1 MSWNNK
7 VIWSEGMLLQP
18 QHLQQHD
25 RWLRAQIDAR
35 CAALRPYAF
44 GFSELTIDAEQLK
57 LGRIALTACAGV
69 LPDGS
74 PFRLPSDDELP
85 LPLAV
90 PEDARGLTVV
100 LALPVAR
107 HGVPEAAQAAQATRA
122 AGDTRHD
129 GFARHRIAETEV
141 LDSNEGATGAAL
153 VQVGKLQLR
162 LAFEQD
168 VAHAHVTLGIARIVE
183 RRADNRV
190 VLDTEYAPPCLD
202 YRVTR
207 RLSSFVDEL
216 VGLLHQRADALAARL
231 AQPATT
237 GAAEIADFLLLQVLN
252 RAEPLFAGLAS
263 TTGLHPHDLHHHAL
277 QLAGELATF
286 CQPGKRPGAFPAYR
300 HERLDETFTPLVDAL
315 RAALSTVMDPHAVP
329 IALEERKYGLRVAV
343 VPDRDLFRSASFVL
357 AVKADLAPAA
367 LLNGFPPQAKLG
379 PVERIRDLV
388 NLQLPGI
395 GLRALPVAPRQLPF
409 HAGFTYFELDRTSE
423 LWKQFATSAGVA
435 LHVAGDFPGLAFE
448 FWAIRP

>member
-25 RWLRAQIDAR
+25 RYLRAQIDAR

-44 GFSELTIDAEQLK
+44 GFSELAIDVEQLK

-74 PFRLPSDDELP
+74 PFRLPADDDLP

-90 PEDARGLTVV
+90 PEDARDLTVV

-107 HGVPEAAQAAQATRA
+107 RGVAEASHGAQAEGT
-122 AGDTRHD
+122 GGHD

-141 LDSNEGATGAAL
+141 LDSNDGAVGAAL

-162 LAFEQD
+162 LAFERD
-168 VAHAHVTLGIARIVE
+168 VVHAHTSLGIARIVE
-183 RRADNRV
+183 RRADNSL
-190 VLDTEYAPPCLD
+190 VLDAAYVPPCLD
-202 YRVTR
+202 YRVSR
-207 RLSSFVDEL
+207 RLCGFVDEL
-216 VGLLHQRADALAARL
+216 VGLMHQRADALAARL
-231 AQPATT
+231 AQPAAT

-252 RAEPLFAGLAS
+252 RAEPLFAGIAS
-263 TTGLHPHDLHHHAL
+263 TTGLHPHDLHQHAL

-286 CQPGKRPGAFPAYR
+286 SQAGKRPAAFPVYR
-300 HERLDETFTPLVDAL
+300 HERLDETFTPIVDAL
-315 RAALSTVMDPHAVP
+315 RGALSAVMDPHAVP
-329 IALEERKYGLRVAV
+329 IALEERKYGLRVAI
-343 VPDRDLFRSASFVL
+343 VPDRELFASASFVL

-367 LLNGFPPQAKLG
+367 LLNGFPQQAKLG

-395 GLRALPVAPRQLPF
+395 ALRALPVAPRQLPF
-409 HAGFTYFELDRTSE
+409 HAGFTYFELERGGE
-423 LWKQFATSAGVA
+423 LWRQFATSAGVA
-435 LHVAGDFPGLAFE
+435 LHVAGDFPGIELE

>member
-25 RWLRAQIDAR
+25 RYLRAQIDAR

-44 GFSELTIDAEQLK
+44 GFSELAIDVEQLK
-57 LGRIALTACAGV
+57 LGRIALTSCAGV

-74 PFRLPSDDELP
+74 PFRLPADDDLP

-90 PEDARGLTVV
+90 PEDARDLTVV

-107 HGVPEAAQAAQATRA
+107 RGVPEAAHGAHAEGT
-122 AGDTRHD
+122 GGHD

-141 LDSNEGATGAAL
+141 LDSNDGAIGAAL

-162 LAFEQD
+162 LAFERD
-168 VAHAHVTLGIARIVE
+168 VVHAHTSLGIARIVE
-183 RRADNRV
+183 RRADNSLV
-190 VLDTEYAPPCLD
+190 IDSAYAPPCLD
-202 YRVTR
+202 YRVSR
-207 RLSSFVDEL
+207 RLCGFVDEL
-216 VGLLHQRADALAARL
+216 VGLMHQRADALAARL
-231 AQPATT
+231 AQPAAT

-252 RAEPLFAGLAS
+252 RAEPLFAGIAS
-263 TTGLHPHDLHHHAL
+263 TTGLHPHDLHQHAL

-286 CQPGKRPGAFPAYR
+286 SQSGKRPASFPVYR
-300 HERLDETFTPLVDAL
+300 HERLDETFTPLIDAL
-315 RAALSTVMDPHAVP
+315 RGALSAVMDPHAVP
-329 IALEERKYGLRVAV
+329 IALEERKYGLRVAI
-343 VPDRDLFRSASFVL
+343 VPDRELFASASFVL
-357 AVKADLAPAA
+357 AVKADLAPAV
-367 LLNGFPPQAKLG
+367 LLNGFPQQAKLG

-395 GLRALPVAPRQLPF
+395 ALRALPVAPRQLPF
-409 HAGFTYFELDRTSE
+409 HAGFTYFELERGGE
-423 LWKQFATSAGVA
+423 LWRQFATSAGVA
-435 LHVAGDFPGLAFE
+435 LHVAGDFPGIELE

>member
-1 MSWNNK
+1 MSANNK

-25 RWLRAQIDAR
+25 RYVRAQLDAR
-35 CAALRPYAF
+35 CAALRPYAY
-44 GFSELTIDAEQLK
+44 GFSELAVDGEQLK
-57 LGRIALTACAGV
+57 LGRIVLTSCAGV
-69 LPDGS
+69 LPDGT
-74 PFRLPSDDELP
+74 PFRLPADDDLP

-90 PEDARGLTVV
+90 PEDARDLTVV

-107 HGVPEAAQAAQATRA
+107 QGVPEATFGGETA
-122 AGDTRHD
+122 AGPGRE

-168 VAHAHVTLGIARIVE
+168 VAHAHSALGVARIVE
-183 RRADNRV
+183 RRADNSI
-190 VLDTEYAPPCLD
+190 VLDAAYIPPCLD
-202 YRVTR
+202 YRVSR
-207 RLSSFVDEL
+207 RLCAFVDEL
-216 VGLLHQRADALAARL
+216 VGLMHQRADALAARL
-231 AQPATT
+231 AQPAAT

-252 RAEPLFAGLAS
+252 RAEPLFAALAS

-286 CQPGKRPGAFPAYR
+286 TAPGKRPAPFPVYR
-300 HERLDETFTPLVDAL
+300 HEWLDAVFTPLADAL
-315 RAALSTVMDPHAVP
+315 RAALSAVMDPHAVP
-329 IALEERKYGLRVAV
+329 IELEERKYGLRVAI
-343 VPDRDLFRSASFVL
+343 VPDRDLFRSANFVL

-367 LLNGFPPQAKLG
+367 LLNGFAQQAKLG

-409 HAGFTYFELDRTSE
+409 HAGFTYFELDRGSD
-423 LWKQFATSAGVA
+423 LWKQFAGSAGVA
-435 LHVAGDFPGLAFE
+435 LHVAGDFPGLELE

>member
-25 RWLRAQIDAR
+25 RYLRAQIDAR

-44 GFSELTIDAEQLK
+44 GFSELTIDVGQLK
-57 LGRIALTACAGV
+57 LGRIALTSCAGV

-74 PFRLPSDDELP
+74 PFRLPADDDLP
-85 LPLAV
+85 LPLAI
-90 PEDARGLTVV
+90 PEDARDLTVV

-107 HGVPEAAQAAQATRA
+107 HGVPEAAHTVQA
-122 AGDTRHD
+122 GE

-141 LDSNEGATGAAL
+141 LDSNDGAAGAAL

-162 LAFEQD
+162 LAFERD
-168 VAHAHVTLGIARIVE
+168 VVHAHTSLGIARIVE
-183 RRADNRV
+183 RRADNSI
-190 VLDTEYAPPCLD
+190 VLDAGYAPPCLD
-202 YRVTR
+202 YRVSR
-207 RLSSFVDEL
+207 RLTGFVDEL
-216 VGLLHQRADALAARL
+216 AGLMHQRADALAARL
-231 AQPATT
+231 ARPAAT

-252 RAEPLFAGLAS
+252 RAEPLFAGIAS
-263 TTGLHPHDLHHHAL
+263 TTGLHPHDLHQHAL

-286 CQPGKRPGAFPAYR
+286 SQAGKRPAAFPAYR
-300 HERLDETFTPLVDAL
+300 HERLDETFTPLIDAL
-315 RAALSTVMDPHAVP
+315 RTALSSVMDPHAVP
-329 IALEERKYGLRVAV
+329 IALEERKYGLRVAI
-343 VPDRDLFRSASFVL
+343 VPDRELFASASFVL

-367 LLNGFPPQAKLG
+367 LLNGFPQQAKLG

-395 GLRALPVAPRQLPF
+395 ALRALPVAPRQLPF
-409 HAGFTYFELDRTSE
+409 HAGFTYFELERGGE
-423 LWKQFATSAGVA
+423 LWRQFATSAGVA
-435 LHVAGDFPGLAFE
+435 LHVAGEFPGIEFE

>member
-25 RWLRAQIDAR
+25 RYVRAQIDAR

-44 GFSELTIDAEQLK
+44 GFSELAIDAEQLK

-90 PEDARGLTVV
+90 PEDARDLTVV
-100 LALPVAR
+100 LALPAAR
-107 HGVPEAAQAAQATRA
+107 RGVPEAMHAASAAQTP
-122 AGDTRHD
+122 GDAHRD
-129 GFARHRIAETEV
+129 GFARHRIAEAEV

-168 VAHAHVTLGIARIVE
+168 VAHAHTSLGVVRIVE

-190 VLDTEYAPPCLD
+190 VLDAGYAPPCLD

-231 AQPATT
+231 AQPAST

-252 RAEPLFAGLAS
+252 RAEPLFAGIAS

-286 CQPGKRPGAFPAYR
+286 GQGKRPCAFPVYR
-300 HERLDETFTPLVDAL
+300 HERLDETFTPVVDAL
-315 RAALSTVMDPHAVP
+315 RAALGMVMDPHAVP

-395 GLRALPVAPRQLPF
+395 GLRVLPVAPRQLPF
-409 HAGFTYFELDRTSE
+409 HAGFTYFELDRSSE

-435 LHVAGDFPGLAFE
+435 LHVAGDFPGLALE

>member
-25 RWLRAQIDAR
+25 RYVRAQIDAR

-44 GFSELTIDAEQLK
+44 GFSELAIDAAQLK

-74 PFRLPSDDELP
+74 PFRLPEDDDLP

-90 PEDARGLTVV
+90 PEDARDLTVV

-107 HGVPEAAQAAQATRA
+107 RGVPEAAHAAQAEG
-122 AGDTRHD
+122 AGGHD

-141 LDSNEGATGAAL
+141 LDSNDGALGAAL

-162 LAFEQD
+162 LAFERD
-168 VAHAHVTLGIARIVE
+168 VAHAHTSLGIARIVE
-183 RRADNRV
+183 RRTDNSI
-190 VLDTEYAPPCLD
+190 VLDAAYAPPCLD
-202 YRVTR
+202 YRVSR
-207 RLSSFVDEL
+207 RLCGFVDEL
-216 VGLLHQRADALAARL
+216 TGLMHQRADALAARL
-231 AQPATT
+231 AQPAAT
-237 GAAEIADFLLLQVLN
+237 GAAEIADFLMLQVLN
-252 RAEPLFAGLAS
+252 RAEPLFAGIAS
-263 TTGLHPHDLHHHAL
+263 TTGLHPHDLHQHAL

-286 CQPGKRPGAFPAYR
+286 SQAGKRPAAFPAYR
-300 HERLDETFTPLVDAL
+300 HERLDETFTPLIDAL
-315 RAALSTVMDPHAVP
+315 RAALSSVMDPHAVP
-329 IALEERKYGLRVAV
+329 IALEERKYGLRVAI
-343 VPDRDLFRSASFVL
+343 VPDRELYASANFVL
-357 AVKADLAPAA
+357 AVKADIAPAA
-367 LLNGFPPQAKLG
+367 LLNGFPQQAKLA

-395 GLRALPVAPRQLPF
+395 ALRALPVAPRQLPF
-409 HAGFTYFELDRTSE
+409 HAGFTYFELERGGE
-423 LWKQFATSAGVA
+423 LWRQFATSAGIA
-435 LHVAGDFPGLAFE
+435 LHVAGDFPGIGFE
-448 FWAIRP
+448 LWAIRP

>member
-25 RWLRAQIDAR
+25 RYLRAQIDAR

-44 GFSELTIDAEQLK
+44 GFSELAIDVEQLK

-74 PFRLPSDDELP
+74 PFRLPADDDLP

-90 PEDARGLTVV
+90 PEDARDLTVV

-107 HGVPEAAQAAQATRA
+107 RGVAEASHGAQAEGT
-122 AGDTRHD
+122 GGHD

-141 LDSNEGATGAAL
+141 LDSNDGAVGAAL

-162 LAFEQD
+162 LAFERD
-168 VAHAHVTLGIARIVE
+168 VVHAHTSLGIARIVE
-183 RRADNRV
+183 RRADNSL
-190 VLDTEYAPPCLD
+190 VLDAAYVPPCLD
-202 YRVTR
+202 YRVSR
-207 RLSSFVDEL
+207 RLCGFVDEL
-216 VGLLHQRADALAARL
+216 VGLMHQRADALAARL
-231 AQPATT
+231 AQPAAT

-252 RAEPLFAGLAS
+252 RAEPLFAGIAS
-263 TTGLHPHDLHHHAL
+263 TTGLHPHDLHQHAL

-286 CQPGKRPGAFPAYR
+286 SQPGKRPAAFPVYR

-315 RAALSTVMDPHAVP
+315 RGALSAVMDPHAVP
-329 IALEERKYGLRVAV
+329 IALEERKYGLRVAI
-343 VPDRDLFRSASFVL
+343 VPDRELFASASFVL

-367 LLNGFPPQAKLG
+367 LLNGFPQQAKLG

-395 GLRALPVAPRQLPF
+395 ALRALPVAPRQLPF
-409 HAGFTYFELDRTSE
+409 HAGFTYFELERGGE
-423 LWKQFATSAGVA
+423 LWRQFATSAGVA
-435 LHVAGDFPGLAFE
+435 LHVAGDFPGIELE

>member
-25 RWLRAQIDAR
+25 RYLRAQIDAR
-35 CAALRPYAF
+35 CAALRPYAY
-44 GFSELTIDAEQLK
+44 GFSELAIDMEQLK

-74 PFRLPSDDELP
+74 PFRLPADDDLP

-90 PEDARGLTVV
+90 PEDARDLTVV

-107 HGVPEAAQAAQATRA
+107 RGVPEASHGAQTEG
-122 AGDTRHD
+122 AGGPD
-129 GFARHRIAETEV
+129 GFTRHRIAETEV
-141 LDSNEGATGAAL
+141 LDSNDGAVGAAL

-162 LAFEQD
+162 LAFERD
-168 VAHAHVTLGIARIVE
+168 VAHAHTSLGIARIVE
-183 RRADNRV
+183 RRADNSLV
-190 VLDTEYAPPCLD
+190 IDAAYAPPCLD
-202 YRVTR
+202 YRVSR
-207 RLSSFVDEL
+207 RLCGFVDEL
-216 VGLLHQRADALAARL
+216 VGLMHQRADALAARL
-231 AQPATT
+231 AQPAAT

-252 RAEPLFAGLAS
+252 RAEPLFAGIAS
-263 TTGLHPHDLHHHAL
+263 TTGLHPHDLHQHAL

-286 CQPGKRPGAFPAYR
+286 SQPGKRPAGFPVYR

-315 RAALSTVMDPHAVP
+315 RGALSAVMDPHAVP
-329 IALEERKYGLRVAV
+329 IALEERKYGLRVAI
-343 VPDRDLFRSASFVL
+343 VPDRELFASASFVL

-367 LLNGFPPQAKLG
+367 LLNGFPQQVKLG

-395 GLRALPVAPRQLPF
+395 ALRALPVAPRQLPF
-409 HAGFTYFELDRTSE
+409 HAGFTYFELERGGE
-423 LWKQFATSAGVA
+423 LWRQFATSAGVA
-435 LHVAGDFPGLAFE
+435 LHVAGDFPGIELE

>member
-1 MSWNNK
+1 MSRNNK

-25 RWLRAQIDAR
+25 RYLRAQIETR

-44 GFSELTIDAEQLK
+44 GFSELEIDAAQLK
-57 LGRIALTACAGV
+57 LGRIALVSCAGV

-85 LPLAV
+85 LPLTV
-90 PEDARGLTVV
+90 PEDARDLTVV

-107 HGVPEAAQAAQATRA
+107 HGVPEAAYAAQA
-122 AGDTRHD
+122 GHD
-129 GFARHRIAETEV
+129 GFVRHRIAETEV
-141 LDSNEGATGAAL
+141 PDSNEGAVGAAL

-162 LAFEQD
+162 LAFERD
-168 VAHAHVTLGIARIVE
+168 VAHAHTSLGIARIVE
-183 RRADNRV
+183 RRADNSI
-190 VLDTEYAPPCLD
+190 VLDAAYAPPCLD
-202 YRVTR
+202 YRVSR
-207 RLSSFVDEL
+207 RLCGFVDEL
-216 VGLLHQRADALAARL
+216 TGLMHQRADALAARL
-231 AQPATT
+231 ARPAAT

-252 RAEPLFAGLAS
+252 RAEPLFAGIAS
-263 TTGLHPHDLHHHAL
+263 TTGLHPHDLHQHAL

-286 CQPGKRPGAFPAYR
+286 SQPGKRPAAFPGYR

-315 RAALSTVMDPHAVP
+315 RVALNAVMDPHAVP
-329 IALEERKYGLRVAV
+329 IALEERKYGLRVAI

-357 AVKADLAPAA
+357 AAKADLAPAA
-367 LLNGFPPQAKLG
+367 LLNSFPQQAKLG

-395 GLRALPVAPRQLPF
+395 ALRALPVAPRQLPF
-409 HAGFTYFELDRTSE
+409 HAGYTYFELERSGD
-423 LWKQFATSAGVA
+423 LWRQFATSAGVA
-435 LHVAGDFPGLAFE
+435 LHVAGDFPGLELE

>member
-25 RWLRAQIDAR
+25 RYLRAQIDAR

-44 GFSELTIDAEQLK
+44 GFSELAIDVEQLK

-74 PFRLPSDDELP
+74 PFRLPADDDLP

-90 PEDARGLTVV
+90 PEDARDLTVV

-107 HGVPEAAQAAQATRA
+107 RGVPEASHGAQAEG
-122 AGDTRHD
+122 AGGHD

-141 LDSNEGATGAAL
+141 LDSNDGAIGAAL

-162 LAFEQD
+162 LAFERD
-168 VAHAHVTLGIARIVE
+168 VVHAHTSLGIARIVE
-183 RRADNRV
+183 RRADNSL
-190 VLDTEYAPPCLD
+190 VLDAAYVPPCLD
-202 YRVTR
+202 YRVSR
-207 RLSSFVDEL
+207 RLCGFVDEL
-216 VGLLHQRADALAARL
+216 VGLMHQRADALAARL
-231 AQPATT
+231 AQPAAT

-252 RAEPLFAGLAS
+252 RAEPLFAGIAS
-263 TTGLHPHDLHHHAL
+263 TTGLHPHDLHQPAL

-286 CQPGKRPGAFPAYR
+286 SQAGKRPAAFPVYR

-315 RAALSTVMDPHAVP
+315 RGALSAVMDPHAVP
-329 IALEERKYGLRVAV
+329 IALEERKYGLRVAI
-343 VPDRDLFRSASFVL
+343 VPDRELFASASFVL
-357 AVKADLAPAA
+357 AVKAELAPAA
-367 LLNGFPPQAKLG
+367 LLNGFPQQAKLG

-395 GLRALPVAPRQLPF
+395 ALRALPVAPRQLPF
-409 HAGFTYFELDRTSE
+409 HAGFTYFELERGGE
-423 LWKQFATSAGVA
+423 LWRQFATSAGVA
-435 LHVAGDFPGLAFE
+435 LHVAGDFPGIELE

>member
-1 MSWNNK
+1 MSRHNK

-25 RWLRAQIDAR
+25 RYLRAQIDAR
-35 CAALRPYAF
+35 CAALRPYAY
-44 GFSELTIDAEQLK
+44 GFSELSIDTGQLK
-57 LGRIALTACAGV
+57 LGRIVLTACAGV
-69 LPDGS
+69 LPDGT
-74 PFRLPSDDELP
+74 PFRLPADDDLP

-90 PEDARGLTVV
+90 PDDARDLTVV

-107 HGVPEAAQAAQATRA
+107 QGVPEAAYTGDAGSAAAHADQS
-122 AGDTRHD
+122 

-153 VQVGKLQLR
+153 VQVGKLSLR

-168 VAHAHVTLGIARIVE
+168 VAHAHTALGVARIVE
-183 RRADNRV
+183 RRADSSV
-190 VLDTEYAPPCLD
+190 VLDAAYVPPCLD
-202 YRVTR
+202 YRVSR
-207 RLSSFVDEL
+207 RLCSFVDEL
-216 VGLLHQRADALAARL
+216 VGLMHQRADALAARL
-231 AQPATT
+231 AQPAAT

-252 RAEPLFAGLAS
+252 RAEPLFAALGS
-263 TTGLHPHDLHHHAL
+263 TTGLHPHDLHQHAL

-286 CQPGKRPGAFPAYR
+286 SLPGKRPAPFPAYR
-300 HERLDETFTPLVDAL
+300 HERLDGVFTPLVDAL
-315 RAALSTVMDPHAVP
+315 RAALAAVMDPHAVP
-329 IALEERKYGLRVAV
+329 IALEERKYGLRVAI
-343 VPDRDLFRSASFVL
+343 VPDRDLFRNASFVL

-367 LLNGFPPQAKLG
+367 LLNGFAQQAKLG

-409 HAGFTYFELDRTSE
+409 HAGFTYFELDRSGD
-423 LWKQFATSAGVA
+423 LWKQFAGSAGIA
-435 LHVAGDFPGLAFE
+435 LHVAGDFPGIELE

>member
-25 RWLRAQIDAR
+25 RYLRAQIDAR

-44 GFSELTIDAEQLK
+44 GFSELAIDVEQLK

-74 PFRLPSDDELP
+74 PFRLPADDDLP
-85 LPLAV
+85 LPLAI
-90 PEDARGLTVV
+90 PEDARDLTVV
-100 LALPVAR
+100 LALPAAR
-107 HGVPEAAQAAQATRA
+107 HGVPEAAHAVQA
-122 AGDTRHD
+122 GD

-141 LDSNEGATGAAL
+141 LDSNDGANGAAL

-162 LAFEQD
+162 LAFERD
-168 VAHAHVTLGIARIVE
+168 VVHAHTSLGVARIVE
-183 RRADNRV
+183 RRADNSI
-190 VLDTEYAPPCLD
+190 VLDAAYAPPCLD
-202 YRVTR
+202 YRVSR
-207 RLSSFVDEL
+207 RLTAFVDEL
-216 VGLLHQRADALAARL
+216 AGLMHQRGDALAARL
-231 AQPATT
+231 ARPAAT
-237 GAAEIADFLLLQVLN
+237 GAAEIADFLLLQLLN
-252 RAEPLFAGLAS
+252 RAEPLFAGIAS
-263 TTGLHPHDLHHHAL
+263 TTGLHPHDLHQHVL

-286 CQPGKRPGAFPAYR
+286 SQPGKRPAAFPVYR
-300 HERLDETFTPLVDAL
+300 HERLDETFTPLIDAL
-315 RAALSTVMDPHAVP
+315 RCALSSVMDPHAVP
-329 IALEERKYGLRVAV
+329 IALEERKYGLRVAI
-343 VPDRDLFRSASFVL
+343 VPDRELFASANFVL

-367 LLNGFPPQAKLG
+367 LLNGFPQQAKLG

-395 GLRALPVAPRQLPF
+395 ALRALPVAPRQLPF
-409 HAGFTYFELDRTSE
+409 HAGFTYFELDRGGE
-423 LWKQFATSAGVA
+423 LWRQFATSAGVA
-435 LHVAGDFPGLAFE
+435 LHVAGDFPGIEFE

>member
-25 RWLRAQIDAR
+25 RYLRAQIDAR

-44 GFSELTIDAEQLK
+44 GFSELTIDVAQLK

-74 PFRLPSDDELP
+74 PFRLPADDDLP
-85 LPLAV
+85 LPLAI
-90 PEDARGLTVV
+90 PEDARDLTVV

-107 HGVPEAAQAAQATRA
+107 HGVPEAAHTVQA
-122 AGDTRHD
+122 GV

-141 LDSNEGATGAAL
+141 LDSNDGAPGAAL
-153 VQVGKLQLR
+153 VQIGKLQLR
-162 LAFEQD
+162 LAFERD
-168 VAHAHVTLGIARIVE
+168 VVHAHTSLGIARIVE
-183 RRADNRV
+183 RRADNSI
-190 VLDTEYAPPCLD
+190 VLDAAYAPPCLD
-202 YRVTR
+202 YRVSR
-207 RLSSFVDEL
+207 RLTGFVDEL
-216 VGLLHQRADALAARL
+216 AGLMHQRADALAARL
-231 AQPATT
+231 ARPAAT

-252 RAEPLFAGLAS
+252 RAEPLFAGIAS
-263 TTGLHPHDLHHHAL
+263 TTGLHPHDLHQHAL

-286 CQPGKRPGAFPAYR
+286 SQAGKRPAAFPAYR
-300 HERLDETFTPLVDAL
+300 HERLDETFAPLIDAL
-315 RAALSTVMDPHAVP
+315 RTALSSVMDPHAVP
-329 IALEERKYGLRVAV
+329 IALEERKYGLRVAI
-343 VPDRDLFRSASFVL
+343 VPDRELFASASFVL

-367 LLNGFPPQAKLG
+367 LLNGFPQQAKLG

-395 GLRALPVAPRQLPF
+395 ALRALPVAPRQLPF
-409 HAGFTYFELDRTSE
+409 HAGFTYFELERGGE
-423 LWKQFATSAGVA
+423 LWRQFATSAGVA
-435 LHVAGDFPGLAFE
+435 LHVAGEFPGIEFE

>member
-25 RWLRAQIDAR
+25 RYLRAQIDAR

-44 GFSELTIDAEQLK
+44 GFSELAIDAGQLK

-74 PFRLPSDDELP
+74 PFRLPDDDDLP

-90 PEDARGLTVV
+90 PEDARDLTVV

-107 HGVPEAAQAAQATRA
+107 RGVPEAAHTAQAAD
-122 AGDTRHD
+122 AGGHD
-129 GFARHRIAETEV
+129 GFARHRIEETEV
-141 LDSNEGATGAAL
+141 LDSNDGALGAAL

-162 LAFEQD
+162 LAFERD
-168 VAHAHVTLGIARIVE
+168 VVHAHTSLGIARIVE
-183 RRADNRV
+183 RRADNSI
-190 VLDTEYAPPCLD
+190 VLDAAYAPPCLD
-202 YRVTR
+202 YRVSR
-207 RLSSFVDEL
+207 RLCGFVDEL
-216 VGLLHQRADALAARL
+216 AGLMHQRADALAARL
-231 AQPATT
+231 ARPAAT

-252 RAEPLFAGLAS
+252 RAEPLFAGIAS
-263 TTGLHPHDLHHHAL
+263 TTGLHPHDLHQHAL

-286 CQPGKRPGAFPAYR
+286 SQAGKRPAAFPAYR

-315 RAALSTVMDPHAVP
+315 RTALSSVMDPHAVP
-329 IALEERKYGLRVAV
+329 IALEERKYGLRVAI
-343 VPDRDLFRSASFVL
+343 VPDRELFASASFVL
-357 AVKADLAPAA
+357 AVKADIAPAA
-367 LLNGFPPQAKLG
+367 LLAGFPQQAKLG

-395 GLRALPVAPRQLPF
+395 ALRALPVAPRQLPF
-409 HAGFTYFELDRTSE
+409 HAGFTYFELERGGE
-423 LWKQFATSAGVA
+423 LWRQFATSAGVA
-435 LHVAGDFPGLAFE
+435 LHVAGDFPGIEFE

>member
-25 RWLRAQIDAR
+25 RYVRAQIDAR

-44 GFSELTIDAEQLK
+44 GFSELAIDAEQLK

-90 PEDARGLTVV
+90 PEDARDLTVV
-100 LALPVAR
+100 LALPAAR
-107 HGVPEAAQAAQATRA
+107 RGVPEAMHAASAAQTP
-122 AGDTRHD
+122 GDAHRD
-129 GFARHRIAETEV
+129 GFARHRIAEAEV

-168 VAHAHVTLGIARIVE
+168 VAHAHTSLGVVRIVE

-190 VLDTEYAPPCLD
+190 VLDAGYAPPCLD

-231 AQPATT
+231 AHPAST

-252 RAEPLFAGLAS
+252 RAEPLFAGIAS

-286 CQPGKRPGAFPAYR
+286 GQGKRPCAFPVYR
-300 HERLDETFTPLVDAL
+300 HERLDETFTPVVDAL
-315 RAALSTVMDPHAVP
+315 RAALGMVMDPHAVP

-367 LLNGFPPQAKLG
+367 LLNGFPSQAKLG

-395 GLRALPVAPRQLPF
+395 GLRVLPVAPRQLPF
-409 HAGFTYFELDRTSE
+409 HAGFTYFELDRSSE

-435 LHVAGDFPGLAFE
+435 LHVAGDFPGLALE